1 MSPQRTPESM
11 CVVWTRTN
19 DEPTACHEGGG
30 PLSAGR
36 APFEAMP
43 QRLPRHLPIGVA
55 LLVAAVLALLGIV
68 FTRSQ
73 GTRLDG
79 LEIQGT
85 ATFEQQV
92 VAALTLLKTKSPG
105 AYHLVTTHIG
115 LIKQAPHTGMAA
127 YATPPTFALNGRTAF
142 YSVTW
147 CAASIAH
154 DAFHAKLYQDY
165 LQQHPGQERVPDA
178 VWTGEAAE
186 RRCVGHQR
194 RVLQDLGAAGEEL
207 RWLRE
212 LTHRYWEVA
221 YHQREW

>member
-1 MSPQRTPESM
+1 M

-115 LIKQAPHTGMAA
+115 RITQAPHTGMAA
-127 YATPPTFALNGRTAF
+127 YATPPTFTLNGRTAF

-186 RRCVGHQR
+186 RRCLGHQR
-194 RVLQDLGAAGEEL
+194 RVLQDLGAAVEEL
-207 RWLRE
+207 QWLRE